1 MKRRLQTQP
10 LSAFRFVHI
19 QTFINHP
26 F

>member
-19 QTFINHP
+19 QTFINQP